1 MVMTGQQYEITS
13 GEHWAA
19 ISEVGANLRGYR
31 RAEVDVTH
39 VHSPDALP
47 PKSNG
52 AVLMPWPNRIRAG
65 RYTFAGEDRQL
76 ILSDP
81 SLGNASHGL
90 ANWARWIVDE
100 HRPDEV
106 RLHCDVVA
114 QKGWPCELRAEVTY
128 RVDADAGLTVT
139 LGATNT
145 GLDAV
150 PFGAGSHP
158 YLSAGDTPID
168 EVQLQIPART
178 RLVTDDAQI
187 PISGE
192 GVAGTEY
199 DLRALAPI
207 GARRFDTGFT
217 DLDPDP
223 HDPAHGSV
231 ELRAGERVTRLW
243 WDHPAFT
250 TVQVFTVPE
259 LAPGRAAVAVEPM
272 TCPADA
278 FNSGSGLIVL
288 EPGVSWRGQW
298 GIGSGE
304 RNDR

>member
-1 MVMTGQQYEITS
+1 MVMTGQQYEITA
-13 GEHWAA
+13 GEQWAA
-19 ISEVGANLRGYR
+19 VSEVGANLRGYR
-31 RAEVDVTH
+31 RADVDVTH
-39 VHSPDALP
+39 VHSPDAIP

-52 AVLMPWPNRIRAG
+52 AVLMPWPNRIRRG

-81 SLGNASHGL
+81 SLGNATHGL

-106 RLHCDVVA
+106 RLHCDVVP
-114 QKGWPCELRAEVTY
+114 QKGWPCELRAEVSY
-128 RVDADAGLTVT
+128 RVDAEAGLIVT

-145 GLDAV
+145 GADAL

-168 EVQLQIPART
+168 EVRLRVPART

-187 PISGE
+187 PIGTE
-192 GVAGTEY
+192 DVAGTEF
-199 DLRALAPI
+199 DLRELEPI
-207 GARRFDTGFT
+207 GARRFDTAFT
-217 DLDPDP
+217 ALEPDPD
-223 HDPAHGSV
+223 DPGRGHV
-231 ELRAGERVTRLW
+231 ELQAGDRLTRLW

-278 FNSGSGLIVL
+278 FNSGTGLIVL
-288 EPGVSWRGQW
+288 EPGASWTGRW
-298 GIGSGE
+298 GVGSGTS
-304 RNDR
+304 